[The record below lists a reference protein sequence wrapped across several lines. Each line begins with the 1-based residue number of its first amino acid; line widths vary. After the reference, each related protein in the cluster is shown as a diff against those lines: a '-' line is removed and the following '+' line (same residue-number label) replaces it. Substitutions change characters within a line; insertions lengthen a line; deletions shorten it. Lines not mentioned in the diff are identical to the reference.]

1 MKKLII
7 TGIVLVVAALSFFLS
22 DLIRTNDDQG
32 EITIEIVDQIGDTV
46 HHQTMSFV
54 EGDTLLDIM
63 TNNFEL
69 RCANNQYQPDTCTTD
84 YLIGNVILSIDGIT
98 TDWNNTYI
106 AIYVNDEYSNYGIDE
121 VTLQDGNVYRF
132 EFTVVGDEE

>member
-7 TGIVLVVAALSFFLS
+7 TGILLVVAALSFFLS

-46 HHQTMSFV
+46 HHQTTSFV

-69 RCANNQYQPDTCTTD
+69 RCANNQYQPDTCATD
-84 YLIGNVILSIDGIT
+84 YLIGNVILSIDGMT
-98 TDWNNTYI
+98 TDWNNNYI
-106 AIYVNDEYSNYGIDE
+106 AIYVNDEYSNYGIDA
-121 VTLQDGNVYRF
+121 VLL
-132 EFTVVGDEE
+132 